1 MGKKSSPAAPAAPDP
16 YATAQAQIGV
26 SRDAATTQANLNRI
40 NQYSPE
46 GSLTYSIDGY
56 NSDGTPQYRQTQS
69 YSPAEQAKYD
79 QQNQVASALNG
90 LAVNNIGRVQQA
102 QQTPF
107 SYDGMNPLSGAVDTN
122 ALPGLQYGAKGDP
135 GQVYGMAPGAGGQIG
150 RMSGAEGGQIQDK
163 LDYSG
168 LSKIPGYND
177 YGAEGQRMAD
187 SVYQQAASRL
197 DPRFAQ
203 LDEQQRSR
211 LAAQGIMENSDA
223 YRRALD
229 NQSRDRN
236 DAYNQATYSSI
247 GAGANEQSRLFG
259 LAMGARQQGQNEIDT
274 QGNFSNAAQ
283 QQRYGQALSTF
294 GANTAAQ
301 DQEYGQRAQDVQIG
315 NEAQAQRFG
324 QGQQAAALNNTTQN
338 QAFNQQANNNAA
350 GNAARQAQIEQAAY
364 LRNVPLNDISVL
376 LNGNAPSSPNFSSV
390 PQVGVASPDY
400 QGAVQSNYNTAI
412 GQYNNKQAA
421 RSQMLG
427 SIFGGLGTVG
437 AAAVGMS
444 DIRFK
449 DHIRRIGTLA
459 NGIATYAFK
468 YIGDSAQRF
477 GVMAQEVINII
488 PDAVLVGDDGIMR
501 VDYGKVYA

>member
-1 MGKKSSPAAPAAPDP
+1 
-16 YATAQAQIGV
+16 V

-40 NQYSPE
+40 NQYTPE

-56 NSDGTPQYRQTQS
+56 NEDGTPQYRQTQA
-69 YSPAEQAKYD
+69 YSPAEQEKYD
-79 QQNQVASALNG
+79 QNNRVASALNG
-90 LAVNNIGRVQQA
+90 LAVNNIGRVQDA
-102 QQTPF
+102 QSTPF
-107 SYDGMNPLSGAVDTN
+107 SYDGMNPLSGAVDLN
-122 ALPGLQYGAKGDP
+122 SMPGLQYGAKGDP
-135 GQVYGMAPGAGGQIG
+135 GQVYGMAPGAGGQI
-150 RMSGAEGGQIQDK
+150 QKD

-177 YGAEGQRMAD
+177 YGAEGQRMSDA
-187 SVYQQAASRL
+187 VYQQAASRL

-211 LAAQGIMENSDA
+211 LAAQGISENSDA

-229 NQSRDRN
+229 NVSRDRN
-236 DAYNQATYSSI
+236 DAYNQATYSAV
-247 GAGANEQSRLFG
+247 GAGAQEQSRLFG
-259 LAMGARQQGQNEIDT
+259 LAMSARQQGQNEVDS
-274 QGNFSNAAQ
+274 QGNFHN
-283 QQRYGQALSTF
+283 
-294 GANTAAQ
+294 AAQ
-301 DQEYGQRAQDVQIG
+301 DQGYNQAASDVQIG
-315 NEAQAQRFG
+315 NEAQAQRYG
-324 QGQQAAALNNTTQN
+324 QGQTTAAFNNTAQN
-338 QAFNQQANNNAA
+338 QAFNQQAANNTA
-350 GNAARQAQIEQAAY
+350 GNSARQQQIEQAAY

-376 LNGNAPSSPNFSSV
+376 LNGNSPSSPNFSSV

-400 QGAVQSNYNTAI
+400 QGIVQNNYQTAMN
-412 GQYNNKQAA
+412 QYNQKQAS

-437 AAAVGMS
+437 AAAVGAS
-444 DIRFK
+444 DIRVK
-449 DHIRRIGTLA
+449 DHIKRIGTLA

-477 GVMAQEVINII
+477 GVMAQEVLNIM